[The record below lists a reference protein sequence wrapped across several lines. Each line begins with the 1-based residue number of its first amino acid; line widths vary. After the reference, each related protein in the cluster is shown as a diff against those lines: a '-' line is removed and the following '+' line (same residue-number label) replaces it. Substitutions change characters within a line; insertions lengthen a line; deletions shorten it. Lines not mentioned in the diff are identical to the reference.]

1 MLYGEEKKWEREHL
15 NWIDYNK
22 IFWDNKRPHLSPR
35 GKVGYS

>member
-22 IFWDNKRPHLSPR
+22 IFGITKDLISALE
-35 GKVGYS
+35 GK